1 MQSCAA
7 VALLNNFLMRANH
20 RAPLALQ
27 GLSALQ
33 YLIGLSSVYLASI
46 QTLEMDTAASAL

>member
-1 MQSCAA
+1 MQSCAV
-7 VALLNNFLMRANH
+7 VALLNNSLMRANH

-33 YLIGLSSVYLASI
+33 YLISLSSVHLASF
-46 QTLEMDTAASAL
+46 QTWEMDTAASAL